1 MSDLLRCFCNRS
13 RGHGRVFGDGPAE
26 VPEGPIACELHG
38 VAGLHYVGLWFINPQ
53 SVSLAKMP
61 RHAGSCCV
69 LPFLESLQETLKNGR
84 GKFLGFAKSIS
95 DCKTKYACATQTR
108 QRETVQ
114 AYEPCSNIQHACEPT
129 VVRLSCFGFYGLSFV
144 SNDGPRKPLEFQKLP
159 SGDLQ
164 IVYLTRHMAHQDVWC
179 DTIEMHQ
186 SFNLCRI
193 PTMIL
198 MTLML
203 TTWIINKTCTLNILL
218 CHIPINFLRVCH
230 FSVLAHFPIRSSL
243 HNAGM
248 LVIVMVPSP
257 PRLTVSFH
265 ISCVLTH
272 LQRSS

>member
-1 MSDLLRCFCNRS
+1 M
-13 RGHGRVFGDGPAE
+13 A
-26 VPEGPIACELHG
+26 
-38 VAGLHYVGLWFINPQ
+38 
-53 SVSLAKMP
+53 VSLETDQLKSQKDPLHVNCMVLRGFTMLDYGSLTLNLFHLP
-61 RHAGSCCV
+61 RCRGMLGHAVFC
-69 LPFLESLQETLKNGR
+69 LFLRACRKRWKNGR

-193 PTMIL
+193 PDNDTDD
-198 MTLML
+198 T
-203 TTWIINKTCTLNILL
+203 
-218 CHIPINFLRVCH
+218 
-230 FSVLAHFPIRSSL
+230 
-243 HNAGM
+243 NANNM
-248 LVIVMVPSP
+248 DN
-257 PRLTVSFH
+257 
-265 ISCVLTH
+265 
-272 LQRSS
+272 Q